1 MHDERPHR
9 TRTDIG
15 ICVTRVAGIC
25 AMKVA
30 GLCAT
35 KVAGLCVTRVA
46 GLCVTKVAGICVT
59 GICVT
64 RVAGICVTRV
74 AGNDMRNGRG
84 LRRGTCT
91 ARCFAPI
98 CCVSEVWTAQAFH
111 CVCYSSCDVSQQGGV
126 LDAPV

>member
-1 MHDERPHR
+1 M
-9 TRTDIG
+9 RTDIE

-25 AMKVA
+25 ATKVA

-46 GLCVTKVAGICVT
+46 GICVTKVAGICVT

-64 RVAGICVTRV
+64 RVAG
-74 AGNDMRNGRG
+74 NDMRNGRG
-84 LRRGTCT
+84 VRRGTCT

-98 CCVSEVWTAQAFH
+98 CCVSEVWTAQAFL